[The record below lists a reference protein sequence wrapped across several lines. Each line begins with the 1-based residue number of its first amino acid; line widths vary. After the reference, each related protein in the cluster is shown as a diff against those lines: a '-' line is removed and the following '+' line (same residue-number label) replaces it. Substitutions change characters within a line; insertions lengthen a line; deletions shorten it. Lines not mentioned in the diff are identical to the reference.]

1 MLNESTGAS
10 SPRTTATTVMSAL
23 SGPAQTKAI
32 ADRPENKINPNSVG
46 GNGKQFCQRLGSQ
59 SCK

>member
-1 MLNESTGAS
+1 MLNEGTGAS

-32 ADRPENKINPNSVG
+32 ADNPEIQTKVNHAK
-46 GNGKQFCQRLGSQ
+46 L
-59 SCK
+59 